1 MSYIVKRKIGN
12 NFYAYEVSSVWDK
25 KKKFPVQKVIR
36 YLGPVDE
43 NGKIREKKRKPLK
56 VLDYGDVVVAK
67 KILDKTLLPSV
78 IKALPFHDEE
88 KQLIEVM
95 LLNRVVMPQPDHLL
109 KDWFEGNY
117 LSKIYDIS
125 LDSRR
130 ISHLL
135 KRIGR
140 KDINE
145 IYFDVVRDIV
155 KIKDMV
161 AYDITSIP
169 TSVDL
174 ILSEWGRCGNGRS
187 KIIKLAIFF
196 DVKSRIPIHFRTIT
210 GNVQD
215 VSTLTDMVEK
225 MRLCLDG
232 KTRFCA
238 VLDRGFYSKSNIDL
252 LKTLTIDFII
262 PVPRSTSLFYE
273 MVEKNKDILK
283 KKNQFLLNGKYNYG
297 IKLKEQEHFIY
308 IFYSPQK
315 FLHDVES
322 ANRRSELDGNDKNL
336 DKKLMIAGYTVILST
351 LDKDPEEI
359 LKRYYQ
365 RYYLEKSYCFLKS
378 RVNMLPIRHHT
389 EETSLAHIFISTLSL
404 SLYWILHEKLK
415 SRYSLQHA
423 FLILRRI
430 KAKIYDENKVFLTEI
445 GKKEKEILRMFEIS
459 LDLVYKKCGN

>member
-1 MSYIVKRKIGN
+1 MSYIVKRKVGN

-25 KKKFPVQKVIR
+25 NKKYPVQKVIR
-36 YLGPVDE
+36 YLGPVDKD
-43 NGKIREKKRKPLK
+43 GKIREKIRKPLK
-56 VLDYGDVVVAK
+56 VLDYGDVVAAK
-67 KILDKTLLPSV
+67 RVFDKTLLPSV
-78 IKALPFHDEE
+78 INRLPFQDEE

-95 LLNRVVMPQPDHLL
+95 LLNRVVMPQPDNLL
-109 KDWFEGNY
+109 QDWFEGNY
-117 LSKIYDIS
+117 LSRMYNIS

-130 ISHLL
+130 ISYLL

-145 IYFDVVRDIV
+145 IYFDVVRDMV

-161 AYDITSIP
+161 AYDITSVP

-174 ILSEWGRCGNGRS
+174 ILSEWGRCGNGKS
-187 KIIKLAIFF
+187 KIIKLAVFF
-196 DVKSRIPIHFRTIT
+196 DVKSRMPIYFRTIT

-225 MRLCLDG
+225 MRLCLDE
-232 KTRFCA
+232 KTRFCT

-252 LKTLTIDFII
+252 LDTLNIDFII
-262 PVPRSTSLFYE
+262 PIPRSKSLFYE
-273 MVEKNKDILK
+273 MVEKNKDIVK

-297 IKLKEQEHFIY
+297 IKMKHGEYFIY
-308 IFYSPQK
+308 VFYSPQK
-315 FLHDVES
+315 FLHDVEA
-322 ANRRSELDGNDKNL
+322 ANRNSEPDLDDKKL
-336 DKKLMIAGYTVILST
+336 DKKLMIAGYTVIQST
-351 LDKDPEEI
+351 LDKDSEEI
-359 LKRYYQ
+359 LERYYQ

-378 RVNMLPIRHHT
+378 RVGMLPIRHHT

-415 SRYSLQHA
+415 SLYSLQHA

-445 GKKEKEILRMFEIS
+445 GKKEREILKMFEV
-459 LDLVYKKCGN
+459 DLT